1 MDINNPHG
9 YANGWNMWLT
19 GWLQVFRYWYLSMFW
34 QLGWT
39 GVALINY
46 IFCFAGLDSAFNIIN
61 LLSILGPL
69 GNIALTSVSYFLYST
84 HGPDLLNPDFGDNTD
99 DYKALFGN
107 IIASTQ
113 QLTISILTLL
123 AW

>member
-1 MDINNPHG
+1 
-9 YANGWNMWLT
+9 
-19 GWLQVFRYWYLSMFW
+19 MFW

-46 IFCFAGLDSAFNIIN
+46 IFCLVGLDSAFNIIN

-69 GNIALTSVSYFLYST
+69 GNIALTSVSYYLYST
-84 HGPDLLNPDFGDNTD
+84 PGPSFINPDFGDNTG
-99 DYKALFGN
+99 DYKSLFGN

-113 QLTISILTLL
+113 QLTITILTLL